1 MPKSCSRWPD
11 PTVVAQ
17 RSARTET
24 TDLEMFTTDAV
35 DEDCDSE
42 ASKFTNPRMQRGSED
57 PEKGL
62 GDVAPFIERNPGK
75 ATSTLEWRGRV
86 LHPQEAAQV
95 TTSSSRQQPTAKERW
110 QASLDSE
117 IERTVQHYN
126 AQEMILQRAIANLEQ
141 MREWDL
147 KQL

>member
-1 MPKSCSRWPD
+1 
-11 PTVVAQ
+11 
-17 RSARTET
+17 
-24 TDLEMFTTDAV
+24 MFTADAV

-42 ASKFTNPRMQRGSED
+42 ASKFTNLRMQHGSED

-117 IERTVQHYN
+117 IERTVKHYH
-126 AQEMILQRAIANLEQ
+126 AQEMILQRAITNLEQ
-141 MREWDL
+141 MRELDL
-147 KQL
+147 KQLEDEEDYYVPGWGDVQSDYQPTECGNE